1 MSPALRTTL
10 LVLGS
15 ALGGIVLFLAAAGA
29 YFYFKFI
36 AVGPSASI
44 ETFPG
49 ITVVDAPPPIAS
61 EKRFYGAHR
70 YTTGTYEH
78 DRNSMLAAGPG
89 KLTGR
94 ITADGKPVQ
103 GLKLQLALNG
113 TIFSQWGTSG
123 ADGRYEIS
131 VPYGQYRIDGYGLDH
146 ASADAVLAGK
156 VDNPGNVHDSGV
168 FTVAEGRD
176 GKAPDLDF
184 IEPVQKMA
192 PLGEV
197 SATKPVIVSWEPYP
211 GARQYR
217 IQLIELPDR
226 RSPMGQKRLFDWNS
240 QPTTTATSINLSEQ
254 GAKLKKGH
262 YYIYEVAALG
272 ELDRVLSNSATE
284 WRQPDF
290 QVVD

>member
-1 MSPALRTTL
+1 MSPTTRTVL
-10 LVLGS
+10 LVIGS
-15 ALGGIVLFLAAAGA
+15 ALGGIVLFVAVVGA

-36 AVGPSASI
+36 AFGPSEPG

-61 EKRFYGAHR
+61 EKRFHGAHR

-89 KLTGR
+89 KLIGR

-113 TIFSQWGTSG
+113 AIFSQWGTSG
-123 ADGRYEIS
+123 ADGHYEIS
-131 VPYGQYRIDGYGLDH
+131 VPYGKYRIDGYALDH
-146 ASADAVLAGK
+146 TSADAVLAGK

-184 IEPVQKMA
+184 IEPVKKMA

-226 RSPMGQKRLFDWNS
+226 RSPMGQRRLFDWNS
-240 QPTTTATSINLSEQ
+240 QPTTAATSINLSEQ
-254 GAKLKKGH
+254 GINLKKGY

-272 ELDRVLSNSATE
+272 DLDRVLSNSATE

-290 QVVD
+290 HVVD